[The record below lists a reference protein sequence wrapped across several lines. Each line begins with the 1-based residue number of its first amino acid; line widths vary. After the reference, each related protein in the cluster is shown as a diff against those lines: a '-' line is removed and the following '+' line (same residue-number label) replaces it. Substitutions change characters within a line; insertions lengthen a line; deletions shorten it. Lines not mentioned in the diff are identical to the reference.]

1 MENIC
6 KKYDLHTHTIYS
18 DGTFSVR
25 ELLERAKKN
34 GLNGVAITDH
44 DTMDGILEG
53 IEISNELD
61 IDFIPG
67 IEFSCT
73 LHGTEVH
80 ILGYFLDV
88 NNENLKDKLNKLKK
102 VRDERNIKII
112 SKLKERGLKISLD
125 DVKKE
130 AKGKIISRAHICNA
144 LMSKGI
150 VYSKGE
156 AFKQYLGKNAVAY
169 VEKKD
174 SDPIEIIKSI
184 KEWGGISSLAHP
196 IYLSESREKIENIL
210 KELIAAGLNGLEGEY
225 SSYSSKERK
234 YFAKL
239 IKKYNLIKTGGSD
252 FHGDNRLGV
261 DIGKSYIEN
270 EDVERFI
277 SRKQGG
283 N

>member
-1 MENIC
+1 MENIK

-18 DGTFSVR
+18 DGTFSVK

-34 GLNGVAITDH
+34 GLSGISITDH
-44 DTMDGILEG
+44 DTMDGVIEG
-53 IEISNELD
+53 IEIAKKLD
-61 IDFIPG
+61 IDFISG

-73 LHGTEVH
+73 LQGVEVH

-88 NNENLKDKLNKLKK
+88 NNENLKNKLKNLK
-102 VRDERNIKII
+102 EVRDERNIKIV
-112 SKLKERGLKISLD
+112 SKLRERGLNITLD
-125 DVKKE
+125 DVRKE

-144 LMSKGI
+144 LMNKGI

-174 SDPIEIIKSI
+174 SNPFDIIKLI

-196 IYLSESREKIENIL
+196 IYLSDSREKIEKIL
-210 KELIAAGLNGLEGEY
+210 KELIDEGLDGIEVEY
-225 SSYSSKERK
+225 SSYTSKERK
-234 YFAKL
+234 YFSKL
-239 IKKYNLIKTGGSD
+239 AEKYDLIKTGGSD

-261 DIGKSYIEN
+261 DLGKSYIEN

-277 SRKQGG
+277 SRK
-283 N
+283 